1 MARLDCFR
9 SIELFSAEFLSDKP
23 GFLALKSFFL
33 AGGGGAGWASWL
45 CATPFIF
52 KVYMLRSRF
61 NIFFVQT
68 N

>member
-33 AGGGGAGWASWL
+33 AGGGGAGWTSWL
-45 CATPFIF
+45 CATPFVF
-52 KVYMLRSRF
+52 KV
-61 NIFFVQT
+61 
-68 N
+68 